1 MGLIHLKQKKKKKRR
16 WKAFFFEKSNF
27 VLIETMNGRKDYGKT
42 RRKTKVNLS
51 FR

>member
-1 MGLIHLKQKKKKKRR
+1 MILKPYFGIFCEKF
-16 WKAFFFEKSNF
+16 FFFEKSNF

-42 RRKTKVNLS
+42 RRKIKVNLS